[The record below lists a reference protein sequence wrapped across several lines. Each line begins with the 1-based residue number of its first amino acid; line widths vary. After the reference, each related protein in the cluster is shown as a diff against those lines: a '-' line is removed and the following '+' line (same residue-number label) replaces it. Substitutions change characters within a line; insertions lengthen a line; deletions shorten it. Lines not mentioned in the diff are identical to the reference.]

1 MGELFLPSE
10 LADRPFTVREARA
23 AGLRYDELRG
33 TQLHAPTW
41 GVRCVEE
48 PGGLSARAAAF
59 ARGLPDDIAFSHVTA
74 ARLWHLP
81 LPSHLEQEDAELD
94 VIRDSARERIRRR
107 RCRGHKGLE
116 RRELVEVGGLR
127 VVGLADT
134 WVDLGEVAGRGVG
147 LDDLVVAGDAVA
159 RQLEMQ
165 QLADAAGAPVGVSLP
180 GGAGAAILG
189 AALHARVR
197 PRGKALLAQ
206 ALPLVRAGSR
216 SAMETRSRLM
226 FHRAGFPEP
235 ELNAPVRDA
244 HGGWLLEGDFVW
256 RKQRVI
262 GEYQGADHG
271 SIRRRSADASRA
283 GTAEDHEYRLL
294 EIYAED
300 VFGGARRR
308 ACLHRFARAL
318 AIDPAELSIC

>member
-1 MGELFLPSE
+1 MGELVLPSA
-10 LADRPFTVREARA
+10 LTVRPFTVREARA
-23 AGLRYDELRG
+23 AGLRYDELRRAG
-33 TQLHAPTW
+33 LHAPTW
-41 GVRCVEE
+41 AVRCVDE
-48 PGGLSARAAAF
+48 PDSLATRAAAF
-59 ARGLPDDIAFSHVTA
+59 AQGLPGDIAFSHVTA
-74 ARLWHLP
+74 ARLWRLP
-81 LPSHLEQEDAELD
+81 LPARLEYGDTELD
-94 VIRDSARERIRRR
+94 VIRDSAKERIRRR
-107 RCRGHKGLE
+107 GCRGHRGLD
-116 RRELVEVGGLR
+116 RRELVDLDGLP

-134 WVDLGEVAGRGVG
+134 WVDLGEVVTRGLG

-180 GGAGAAILG
+180 VGAGAAILR

-197 PRGKALLAQ
+197 PRGKALLVQ
-206 ALPLVRAGSR
+206 ALPLVRSGSR
-216 SAMETRSRLM
+216 SAMETRTRLM

-235 ELNAPVRDA
+235 ELNGVVRDA
-244 HGGWLLEGDFVW
+244 YGGWLLEGDLVW

-262 GEYQGADHG
+262 GEYQGTDHG
-271 SIRRRSADASRA
+271 SIRRRSADSSRA
-283 GTAEDHEYRLL
+283 TSAEADGYRIL

-318 AIDPAELSIC
+318 AIDPAELTIC